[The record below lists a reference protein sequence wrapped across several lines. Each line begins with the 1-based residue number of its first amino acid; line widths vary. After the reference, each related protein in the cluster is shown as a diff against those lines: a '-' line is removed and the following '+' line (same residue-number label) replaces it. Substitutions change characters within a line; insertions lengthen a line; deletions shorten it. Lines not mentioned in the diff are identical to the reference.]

1 MVMMR
6 RNAGKMRSHNLNSP
20 IDHFPPQVWKFNG
33 DDKELVAEE
42 RDDRFVW
49 PTRDIEI
56 GLILGDSFKN

>member
-1 MVMMR
+1 
-6 RNAGKMRSHNLNSP
+6 MRSHNLNSP

-49 PTRDIEI
+49 PTRDIGI